1 MTETI
6 DFAIITAIQVERQA
20 VCQSFGLGDQHR
32 VHQGVR
38 TYWKTQ
44 MDLGE
49 GEFYRLVVTQLADAA
64 SVDGALAARD
74 AIATWH
80 PRALLMVGI
89 AGAAKETIHL
99 GDVVLGEEIY
109 YYERGKTTAAGSL
122 PEPKQYPADSTL
134 WDRVITV
141 APWDGQIPLPRPDG
155 GEGRPRVIPGVI
167 ASGEQV
173 IADGAVRDRIAASN
187 RKIAA
192 IEMEGYG
199 VSAAAW
205 KLDQPVPCLVIRGIS
220 DRADAHKGDDW
231 QPYAALAAAAFTRH
245 FLGDRPLTPQKQ
257 AYPPADPAQ
266 PSPYRVMIDALK
278 NGNLVPFL
286 GPGIHPQFYTQ
297 LALEL
302 AEFVKTELWSA
313 HLDDNPS
320 NDKLIHKL
328 IGIPCSVC
336 AYWPQDRPPECP
348 MLESISEADNIE
360 DCPLYT
366 EQGLAVAKIN
376 LRYLSQYYILKSSSL
391 DSLYTSLCE
400 ILSRLRKTYPPNGL
414 HQYIAELPAQMK
426 ARNKPVRSPGLPFQ
440 LIITTNYDDMIEQAF
455 LKAQQ
460 PFDVIFYVAD
470 GPEKGRFKYQAYQ
483 ETVKT
488 MTSDGSSQLPLR
500 SPWGNC
506 PQPRPIILK
515 LFGTWEQAWENH
527 FIATD
532 EQLAYL
538 ISTLKQSLPPSLIS
552 ILTRGNLLF
561 LGYSPSDSDLQL
573 LINCLWPD
581 NKLASKS
588 WLLHQAK
595 PGDLEQELWKTRN
608 VELLPMGAS
617 LEEFVNDFQADIDTL
632 IR

>member
-1 MTETI
+1 
-6 DFAIITAIQVERQA
+6 
-20 VCQSFGLGDQHR
+20 
-32 VHQGVR
+32 
-38 TYWKTQ
+38 
-44 MDLGE
+44 
-49 GEFYRLVVTQLADAA
+49 
-64 SVDGALAARD
+64 
-74 AIATWH
+74 
-80 PRALLMVGI
+80 
-89 AGAAKETIHL
+89 
-99 GDVVLGEEIY
+99 
-109 YYERGKTTAAGSL
+109 
-122 PEPKQYPADSTL
+122 
-134 WDRVITV
+134 
-141 APWDGQIPLPRPDG
+141 
-155 GEGRPRVIPGVI
+155 VI

-187 RKIAA
+187 RKIVA

-231 QPYAALAAAAFTRH
+231 QPYAARAAAAFTRH
-245 FLGDRPLTPQKQ
+245 FLGDRPLTPQKRT
-257 AYPPADPAQ
+257 YLPADQAQ
-266 PSPYRVMIDALK
+266 TSPYRVIIDALK
-278 NGNLVPFL
+278 NGSLVPFL
-286 GPGIHPQFYTQ
+286 GAGIHPQFYTQ

-302 AEFVKTELWSA
+302 AEFVKAELWSA

-320 NDKLIHKL
+320 NNKLIHKL

-336 AYWPQDRPPECP
+336 AYWPQDRPPGCP
-348 MLESISEADNIE
+348 MIEGMGEAERIE

-366 EQGLAVAKIN
+366 EQGLAVSKIN

-391 DSLYTSLCE
+391 DSLYTSLYE
-400 ILSRLRKTYPPNGL
+400 ILSKLRKTYPPNGL
-414 HQYIAELPAQMK
+414 HQRIAELPALMK

-440 LIITTNYDDMIEQAF
+440 LIVTTNYDDMIEQAF

-470 GPEKGRFKYQAYQ
+470 GPEKGRLKYQPYQ
-483 ETVKT
+483 GAVRT
-488 MTSDGSSQLPLR
+488 MTNDIANELPLR

-506 PQPRPIILK
+506 SQPRPIILK

-538 ISTLKQSLPPSLIS
+538 ISTLKQNLPASLIS

-581 NKLASKS
+581 NKLANKS

-595 PGDLEQELWKTRN
+595 PGDLETELWKTRN
-608 VELLPMGAS
+608 VELLPMGPS
-617 LEEFVNDFQADIDTL
+617 LEEFVTDFQADIDTS
-632 IR
+632 IH

>member
-1 MTETI
+1 
-6 DFAIITAIQVERQA
+6 
-20 VCQSFGLGDQHR
+20 
-32 VHQGVR
+32 
-38 TYWKTQ
+38 
-44 MDLGE
+44 
-49 GEFYRLVVTQLADAA
+49 
-64 SVDGALAARD
+64 
-74 AIATWH
+74 
-80 PRALLMVGI
+80 
-89 AGAAKETIHL
+89 
-99 GDVVLGEEIY
+99 
-109 YYERGKTTAAGSL
+109 
-122 PEPKQYPADSTL
+122 
-134 WDRVITV
+134 
-141 APWDGQIPLPRPDG
+141 
-155 GEGRPRVIPGVI
+155 
-167 ASGEQV
+167 
-173 IADGAVRDRIAASN
+173 
-187 RKIAA
+187 
-192 IEMEGYG
+192 
-199 VSAAAW
+199 
-205 KLDQPVPCLVIRGIS
+205 
-220 DRADAHKGDDW
+220 
-231 QPYAALAAAAFTRH
+231 
-245 FLGDRPLTPQKQ
+245 
-257 AYPPADPAQ
+257 
-266 PSPYRVMIDALK
+266 
-278 NGNLVPFL
+278 
-286 GPGIHPQFYTQ
+286 
-297 LALEL
+297 
-302 AEFVKTELWSA
+302 
-313 HLDDNPS
+313 
-320 NDKLIHKL
+320 
-328 IGIPCSVC
+328 
-336 AYWPQDRPPECP
+336 
-348 MLESISEADNIE
+348 
-360 DCPLYT
+360 
-366 EQGLAVAKIN
+366 
-376 LRYLSQYYILKSSSL
+376 LRYLSHYYILKSSSL
-391 DSLYTSLCE
+391 DSLYTSLYE

-440 LIITTNYDDMIEQAF
+440 LIVTTNYDDMIEQAF

-617 LEEFVNDFQADIDTL
+617 LEGFVNAFQDDIDTL

>member
-6 DFAIITAIQVERQA
+6 DFAIITAIQVEREA

-32 VHQGVR
+32 VRQGVR

-44 MDLGE
+44 VEVGDGQ
-49 GEFYRLVVTQLADAA
+49 FYTLVVTQLADAA

-89 AGAAKETIHL
+89 AGAAKETVNL

-109 YYERGKTTAAGSL
+109 YYERGKTTAAGPL

-141 APWDGQIPLPRPDG
+141 APWDGQVPLPRPDG
-155 GEGRPRVIPGVI
+155 SDGRPRVIPGVI

-187 RKIAA
+187 RKIVA

-231 QPYAALAAAAFTRH
+231 QPYAARAAAAFTRH
-245 FLGDRPLTPQKQ
+245 FLGDRPLTPQKRT
-257 AYPPADPAQ
+257 YPPADQAQ
-266 PSPYRVMIDALK
+266 TSPYRVIIDALK

-286 GPGIHPQFYTQ
+286 GSGIHPQFYTQ

-320 NDKLIHKL
+320 NNKLIHKL

-336 AYWPQDRPPECP
+336 AYWPQDRPPGCP
-348 MLESISEADNIE
+348 MIEGMGEAESIE
-360 DCPLYT
+360 DCPIYT
-366 EQGLAVAKIN
+366 EQGLAVSKIN

-391 DSLYTSLCE
+391 DSLYTSLYE
-400 ILSRLRKTYPPNGL
+400 ILSKLRKTYPPNGL
-414 HQYIAELPAQMK
+414 HQRIAELPALMK

-470 GPEKGRFKYQAYQ
+470 GPEKGRLKYQPYQ
-483 ETVKT
+483 DTVYT
-488 MTSDGSSQLPLR
+488 MTSDRANQLPLR

-506 PQPRPIILK
+506 SQPRPIILK

-561 LGYSPSDSDLQL
+561 LGYSPNDSDLQL

-581 NKLASKS
+581 NKLANKS

-595 PGDLEQELWKTRN
+595 PGDLEIELWKTRN
-608 VELLPMGAS
+608 VELLPMGPS
-617 LEEFVNDFQADIDTL
+617 LEDFVKDFQADIDTL